1 MIDLKKMIPMLLLP
15 DGIKQL
21 QLFFVASLEL
31 YLIWNKKQL
40 VEICFWVEIY
50 H

>member
-31 YLIWNKKQL
+31 YLIWSRKQL
-40 VEICFWVEIY
+40 VEFVCFGEIY
-50 H
+50 Q